1 MGVGHCE
8 AGNTEG
14 KGDDFIVPNFKEIIE
29 VDRAVVAKRQADE
42 LEAMLLEARKNM
54 RAETYY
60 SIKSVSATLGCNRST
75 LRKWLSRNGFRA
87 ELQRTADSNHQLTLT
102 LTKDQVQEVM
112 NLKIV

>member
-1 MGVGHCE
+1 MGLGYCE

-14 KGDDFIVPNFKEIIE
+14 EGDDFIVPNFKKVIA

-42 LEAMLLEARKNM
+42 LEVMLSEARKNM

-60 SIKSVSATLGCNRST
+60 SLKSVAATLGCNRST
-75 LRKWLSRNGFRA
+75 LRKWLSRNGFKA

-102 LTKDQVQEVM
+102 LKKDQVQKVM
-112 NLKIV
+112 NLKII